1 MQNDVSVYRT
11 TLPALIRSGLAGAR
25 PDALVERVAGTWVS
39 SSSDR
44 LLERIENLA
53 CGLRDLGI
61 NAGER
66 VALIAPNS
74 VDWIVSDFGILM
86 AGLVVV
92 PVFPTQALDQVQF
105 ILENSEAKALLVD
118 SQAAADRLKTIPNL
132 PPVFIFKAT
141 GAGSLAALEARGAA
155 VRAAHPGLP
164 EAYET
169 AIDPEDLAVLIY
181 TSGTTG
187 MPKGVML
194 THHNIA
200 FTAGSSFDYGFGA
213 VDVGD
218 PVLSV
223 LPFSHIYE
231 HMIVY
236 GFVRTGVKYFICH
249 NPDELLADLR
259 DVRPV
264 AMTSVPRIF
273 ERMIAGVTGKAL
285 AEGGLKAKLV
295 PWALE
300 VGREYMRVKTA
311 GTRISPVLALQY
323 SVAQALVLK
332 KIRPAMG
339 LDRCRLLVSG
349 SAPLH
354 YDTAM
359 TFLGMGIVIIEG
371 YGPTECSPTITVNRL
386 QDNRFG
392 TVGRPIPGVQIKLA
406 EDGEIL
412 VKGPNVMRGYYKDE
426 AATAEVMAGGWY
438 HTGDVGVVDADGYL
452 RITDRKKE
460 LFKTSGGKFLAPA
473 RVESAIKRSVFV
485 NQVMLVGE
493 SRPHPA
499 ALVSPNWD
507 LVITELNLD
516 RSTPVSELSK
526 RADVHEFITK
536 EVREKTADLATFEQ
550 VRRVAILPHELSVE
564 NGELSPTLKVKRRVV
579 EQRFAADI
587 ERAYAADLHKRAS
600 A

>member
-1 MQNDVSVYRT
+1 MQTDAAYRS
-11 TLPALIRSGLAGAR
+11 TLPALIRQGLSAPR
-25 PDALVERVAGTWVS
+25 PDALIERVAGVWTPTS
-39 SSSDR
+39 SER
-44 LLERIENLA
+44 LMERIENLA
-53 CGLRDLGI
+53 CGLRDLGTA
-61 NAGER
+61 AGDR
-66 VALIAPNS
+66 IALIAPNS
-74 VDWIVSDFGILM
+74 VDWIVSDFGILV

-92 PVFPTQALDQVQF
+92 PVFPTQALDQVQY
-105 ILENSEAKALLVD
+105 ILENSEAKAVLVD

-132 PPVFIFKAT
+132 PPVFVFAAQ
-141 GAGSLAALEARGAA
+141 GDGSLAELEARGARA
-155 VRAAHPGLP
+155 RAAHPENP
-164 EAYET
+164 RAFEA

-200 FTAGSSFDYGFGA
+200 FTVGSSFDYGFGA
-213 VDVGD
+213 IDVHD

-231 HMIVY
+231 HMIIY
-236 GFVRTGVKYFICH
+236 GFIRTGVRYYVCH
-249 NPDELLADLR
+249 SPDELLADLR

-273 ERMIAGVTGKAL
+273 ERMLAGVTGKAL

-295 PWALE
+295 PWALRT
-300 VGREYMRVKTA
+300 GRNYMRAKTK
-311 GTRISPVLALQY
+311 GERISPALALNY
-323 SVAQALVLK
+323 HIARALVLK

-349 SAPLH
+349 SAALH
-354 YDTAM
+354 FDTAM
-359 TFLGMGIVIIEG
+359 TFLAAGIIIIEG

-392 TVGRPIPGVQIKLA
+392 TVGRPIPGVEVKLA
-406 EDGEIL
+406 DDGEIL
-412 VKGPNVMRGYYKDE
+412 VRGPNVMRGYYKDE

-438 HTGDVGVVDADGYL
+438 HTGDVGAIDADGYL

-473 RVESAIKRSVFV
+473 RVESAIKRSVYI

-499 ALVSPNWD
+499 ALVSPNWEL
-507 LVITELNLD
+507 LVTELNLD
-516 RSTPVSELSK
+516 RSAPISELAK
-526 RADVHEFITK
+526 RDDVCEFITR
-536 EVREKTADLATFEQ
+536 EVRNKTADLATFEQ
-550 VRRVAILPHELSVE
+550 VRRVVILPHELTVE

-587 ERAYAADLHKRAS
+587 ERAYAADLHKRAT